1 METILKVM
9 SAFIGLFVLVDGIY
23 VYIMPPYGDEPIAVA
38 IIAIGIFIPLL
49 TFYVAKREEQ
59 A

>member
-9 SAFIGLFVLVDGIY
+9 SAFIGLFVIVDGIY

-49 TFYVAKREEQ
+49 TFSVAKREER

>member
-9 SAFIGLFVLVDGIY
+9 SAFIGLFVIVDGIY
-23 VYIMPPYGDEPIAVA
+23 VYVMPPYGDEPIAVA
-38 IIAIGIFIPLL
+38 IVAIGIFIPLL
-49 TFYVAKREEQ
+49 TFSVAKWEER

>member
-9 SAFIGLFVLVDGIY
+9 SAFIGLFVIVDGIY
-23 VYIMPPYGDEPIAVA
+23 VYIMPPYGDEPIAAA

-49 TFYVAKREEQ
+49 TFSVAKREER

>member
-49 TFYVAKREEQ
+49 TFYVAKREER

>member
-49 TFYVAKREEQ
+49 TFSVAKREERV
-59 A
+59 

>member
-1 METILKVM
+1 METILNVM
-9 SAFIGLFVLVDGIY
+9 SAFIGLFVIVDGIY

-38 IIAIGIFIPLL
+38 IVAIGIFIPLL
-49 TFYVAKREEQ
+49 TFSVAKWEER